1 MKFFLLQFSS
11 AICYLLY
18 FWHKQSP
25 RHHILEHAQSQRF
38 RHILTQIKNNRQYCS
53 FVYFNIGLFLIANRK
68 KIYILKRLVT
78 DIIRVS
84 AVLNLYMHKIL
95 AF

>member
-1 MKFFLLQFSS
+1 
-11 AICYLLY
+11 
-18 FWHKQSP
+18 
-25 RHHILEHAQSQRF
+25 
-38 RHILTQIKNNRQYCS
+38 
-53 FVYFNIGLFLIANRK
+53 VYFNIGLFLIANRK